1 MTEHIRA
8 HKIPRIAKKQ
18 NSVQM
23 QLDACMILRTIR
35 VPQLYEAWD
44 QIHKFSIPTRYL
56 PSHLSWFPKEADNC

>member
-56 PSHLSWFPKEADNC
+56 P